1 MKTPPKTPRLLA
13 ALGALSLAALLCPG
27 RPARAQGQWY
37 PGYVPCYA
45 DGTPVPP
52 AMTDGKGLEVMA
64 GTLTGRPAGG
74 QSIPYAQYGR
84 YLYSFNPNSPS
95 VPDPFPYD
103 PLADSSIPGLWVSSR
118 NGLLS
123 SDGPDVSVT
132 SGASGQVQVSLHAYF
147 LWRPGY
153 DCDNPPSGPP
163 PPPPPTASFLLQTQ
177 LSASYSA
184 SYQRQPFAS
193 GPDPTAGIS
202 AQAQVQDGYGELA
215 QVIAPAPPYPYSYG
229 SYGVNGTAPAGGL
242 HLVTVGVQTVGGKGI
257 YTINLSGSAQ
267 AQAANSLN
275 GANFVGE
282 ASATATLNG
291 GAKHDSRAVTLSR
304 NGARQVNKVA
314 GPNGQVYGEWVDP
327 DGTGH
332 GDTTYSYWAEYNDPG
347 PFGGP
352 GIDNFLNWQTFQP
365 NFKGTWPLWP
375 TTWNYSG
382 DTAGNWWWYTGDPND
397 PLYTSDVENTDGETA
412 LARTQN
418 APAVT
423 WSWLPNETADWELY
437 GKWSAPDGSGTGWDA
452 LGNPD
457 PNLTRPSPPVT
468 KPITYK
474 VSESVSQHFPW
485 QNNLSILDG
494 AQAATTYY
502 LTFHDPVDGWHT
514 NGPAYEI
521 DPLLYPNAVADGQPT
536 SYPAGATIQTA
547 IPKQLDYIDYGP
559 GVRSVGGLL
568 TTGAAVFPLV
578 IGADAA
584 SGPLGLGLTGLM
596 VSTGFTAGLYDP
608 KEPKWTKDVPTDET
622 YFLQDIADQQKIS
635 AGTAVASPFGAPNY
649 VLAPKVPRF
658 ADPRRADD
666 LTNMSP
672 NQQYQY
678 WVGTGLGGKYM
689 VSATDVLHQGVQ
701 PYAAYQFDTAGL
713 LVDANNQPVFA
724 LGNVKRSGALE
735 AVRTWTWVAD
745 GTPGH

>member
-1 MKTPPKTPRLLA
+1 MKTLPKTPRLLP
-13 ALGALSLAALLCPG
+13 ALVVLFLAAFLCLG
-27 RPARAQGQWY
+27 HPARAQGQWY

-52 AMTDGKGLEVMA
+52 AMMDGNGFEVMA

-147 LWRPGY
+147 LWKPGY

-291 GAKHDSRAVTLSR
+291 GARHDDRAVTISADVDPTFKKSPRLDV
-304 NGARQVNKVA
+304 NGINYLYDQWGNIQYQPTINLRDSDGTMHGDVGLAAQPEHVLIPTPSDSALYITYRANRSGGWHIGGSQDWWYSSLTGVSANDMLTYPTDISTFVISYTRPDDPHVIAYTAIDNDPIYSQPLPGQTGADHVHLTYQDAAPGNGGDAAVATANYYMNVHDRGENPFKFRPDEPFWKNVTLNTPIPKANFLLDPSVTVTGQADGATTSGDMIGSAEWTLAFNAMPGWLQGVLKVA
-314 GPNGQVYGEWVDP
+314 GVDDYSLKP
-327 DGTGH
+327 TPVTGTVPFDGVWHSPIDVGATWDGTNLKPA
-332 GDTTYSYWAEYNDPG
+332 DTEEPFYEMTPRVQQYYVHTWTRTDHYVPPG
-347 PFGGP
+347 
-352 GIDNFLNWQTFQP
+352 
-365 NFKGTWPLWP
+365 
-375 TTWNYSG
+375 
-382 DTAGNWWWYTGDPND
+382 
-397 PLYTSDVENTDGETA
+397 
-412 LARTQN
+412 
-418 APAVT
+418 
-423 WSWLPNETADWELY
+423 
-437 GKWSAPDGSGTGWDA
+437 DGSGYTGFA
-452 LGNPD
+452 
-457 PNLTRPSPPVT
+457 
-468 KPITYK
+468 
-474 VSESVSQHFPW
+474 
-485 QNNLSILDG
+485 
-494 AQAATTYY
+494 
-502 LTFHDPVDGWHT
+502 
-514 NGPAYEI
+514 
-521 DPLLYPNAVADGQPT
+521 GQQDQQFDVR
-536 SYPAGATIQTA
+536 STA
-547 IPKQLDYIDYGP
+547 PGQI
-559 GVRSVGGLL
+559 GVR
-568 TTGAAVFPLV
+568 
-578 IGADAA
+578 
-584 SGPLGLGLTGLM
+584 
-596 VSTGFTAGLYDP
+596 
-608 KEPKWTKDVPTDET
+608 
-622 YFLQDIADQQKIS
+622 
-635 AGTAVASPFGAPNY
+635 
-649 VLAPKVPRF
+649 
-658 ADPRRADD
+658 
-666 LTNMSP
+666 
-672 NQQYQY
+672 
-678 WVGTGLGGKYM
+678 GTGDFSRISK
-689 VSATDVLHQGVQ
+689 
-701 PYAAYQFDTAGL
+701 P
-713 LVDANNQPVFA
+713 
-724 LGNVKRSGALE
+724 
-735 AVRTWTWVAD
+735 
-745 GTPGH
+745 